1 MECIASAKG
10 KLMVLVL
17 DLRPI
22 QIYVEGIGPFAPG
35 HSTGALLLGPHPP
48 RHEGDE
54 VVEGNVQDRFRR
66 HQAWQPPDEYH
77 RKRSLP
83 DIVVLHAGE
92 GPGASAL
99 LTCIHDLF
107 GSLLGAPTGLFAPNA
122 AESRPAPRGRAQ
134 LDLRATCIA
143 DGSIRNI
150 ILSLWYGRDEP
161 PVDWNDLLGREDA
174 WGANEWAHIGF
185 LHDGSL
191 AGGTNA
197 LGLGILAAV
206 QASKGTKLPLPRIA
220 GTHSIPAFHGLS
232 ALPSALLFKHKRTR
246 TARGYDPAPI
256 LDLQFCTDLAQG
268 AAGSAE
274 EIHRI
279 RTHLSGYAFDQ
290 REFPESRTNWKG
302 SGLELVDC
310 LTREEYAEL
319 GWRLGA
325 MLQGTRAS
333 LILVEDVDADLGSKG
348 ICRLPYWFRKT
359 SLDHPGSALMISVRE
374 PHTAEAI
381 AKASKAYDLVTTVIS
396 MVAVHRR

>member
-1 MECIASAKG
+1 MPLNPAQLHEDAHNSIYERPASPMVRSVTSFCPCGTVETNRRLTGTTYSDG
-10 KLMVLVL
+10 K
-17 DLRPI
+17 
-22 QIYVEGIGPFAPG
+22 
-35 HSTGALLLGPHPP
+35 T
-48 RHEGDE
+48 
-54 VVEGNVQDRFRR
+54 
-66 HQAWQPPDEYH
+66 
-77 RKRSLP
+77 
-83 DIVVLHAGE
+83 
-92 GPGASAL
+92 PGARTNGPTSASFTTGVSQAARTPL
-99 LTCIHDLF
+99 AWA
-107 GSLLGAPTGLFAPNA
+107 SLLP
-122 AESRPAPRGRAQ
+122 
-134 LDLRATCIA
+134 C
-143 DGSIRNI
+143 
-150 ILSLWYGRDEP
+150 
-161 PVDWNDLLGREDA
+161 
-174 WGANEWAHIGF
+174 
-185 LHDGSL
+185 
-191 AGGTNA
+191 
-197 LGLGILAAV
+197 
-206 QASKGTKLPLPRIA
+206 KLPKERSFRFLASQELTP
-220 GTHSIPAFHGLS
+220 F
-232 ALPSALLFKHKRTR
+232 LPSMDCPLYR
-246 TARGYDPAPI
+246 ARFCSNTSGPERLERYDPAPI

-381 AKASKAYDLVTTVIS
+381 AKASKHTTS
-396 MVAVHRR
+396 SRP